1 MVQAIMRY
9 NSFNYI
15 AHIGSFMCD
24 FLKEIKIHLCS
35 LKKTDIDNSKRQ
47 RCFVVYASSTM
58 FVVRWMIRT
67 NYKLYL
73 RISLSNYV
81 LESRYVSD
89 KQVMSIL
96 WAVI

>member
-35 LKKTDIDNSKRQ
+35 DCRGGFRAPATSKMELFNSDNS
-47 RCFVVYASSTM
+47 
-58 FVVRWMIRT
+58 
-67 NYKLYL
+67 
-73 RISLSNYV
+73 
-81 LESRYVSD
+81 
-89 KQVMSIL
+89 
-96 WAVI
+96 